1 LAYISVAENLGICS
15 TTFTKCVTKATK
27 FGEITQNK
35 KLWHVMAALLIIGV
49 EKMAR
54 HSQQLQG

>member
-1 LAYISVAENLGICS
+1 
-15 TTFTKCVTKATK
+15 VTKATK